1 VVSFAGYV
9 AGTGVVSV
17 RHADGLR
24 TTYEPVL
31 PAVHVGASVAGG
43 DLLGHLMPGH
53 GDCGPGR
60 WCLHWGLL
68 RGSTYLDPLTLVR
81 RGPVRL
87 LPLRSGDAIVSS
99 TDGQE
104 APAWPHPRGERK
116 ARSASSG
123 GRAARFPQT
132 GTPATTPDGKRK
144 AWSASSGGGAARF
157 PETGIPATSSAAPR
171 GFRATALGAWLSGG
185 AGLAGLLAWW
195 STPSP
200 LRRGAF
206 RDLNVTARE
215 ITRRCQPAVMPRPT

>member
-1 VVSFAGYV
+1 VLSAGAGVVSFAGYV

-43 DLLGHLMPGH
+43 DPLGHLMPGH

-123 GRAARFPQT
+123 GRAARFPET
-132 GTPATTPDGKRK
+132 GT
-144 AWSASSGGGAARF
+144 
-157 PETGIPATSSAAPR
+157 PATSSAAPR
-171 GFRATALGAWLSGG
+171 GFRATALAAWLSGG

-195 STPSP
+195 STRSP

-206 RDLNVTARE
+206 RELNVTARE